1 MEQLIFGIGPATKF
15 DRAEIPRLL
24 KDAGLTLE
32 GIDDCEFWVAKN
44 TRNQT
49 IGAVGLETWSSRG
62 LLRSLVVEKNS
73 RGNGVG
79 RKLVFHTI
87 KEAKKRNLK
96 ELYLLTQAV
105 KNYYI
110 KLGFELIERE
120 KVQGPVLNSAEF
132 RGACLENADVM
143 RIIL

>member
-1 MEQLIFGIGPATKF
+1 MEQVIFGIGPATKF
-15 DRAEIPRLL
+15 DRAEIPSLL
-24 KDAGLTLE
+24 KSAGLTPK

-44 TRNQT
+44 TRNHT
-49 IGAVGLETWSSRG
+49 IGAVGLETWGSQG

-73 RGNGVG
+73 RRNGVG
-79 RKLVFHTI
+79 RKLVLHTI
-87 KEAKKRNLK
+87 TEAKKRNLK
-96 ELYLLTQAV
+96 EIYLLTEAV
-105 KNYYI
+105 KDYYL
-110 KLGFELIERE
+110 KLGFGLAERE